1 MAEISTAKSAE
12 TVGGCGASGVMSG
25 AWLSCAVP
33 VSLLRGAVRAENVGG
48 LRSKRRRALSLGAVS
63 VARGVLPRSAAV
75 GGVCFRSAPV
85 GLRLRRFS
93 SSVARPLRVRVLIS
107 SGSAVSRSR
116 KMMQNNACYKVVSF

>member
-107 SGSAVSRSR
+107 SGSLSAGRAKCSRITLVIR
-116 KMMQNNACYKVVSF
+116 